1 MPDPVKSYGAPLG
14 APTPGLTEEGRP
26 KPTAPTDEQVKAA
39 YQKYMRGVVDA
50 AHNHFHEHVQRVRG
64 SSQTAAPNPAR
75 GVPGIDA
82 AVAKAGG

>member
-39 YQKYMRGVVDA
+39 YQKYMRDVVDA
-50 AHNHFHEHVQRVRG
+50 AHNHFHDHVQRVRG
-64 SSQTAAPNPAR
+64 SSAAPAQPR
-75 GVPGIDA
+75 GSVPGIDA

>member
-26 KPTAPTDEQVKAA
+26 RPTAPTDEQVKAA
-39 YQKYMRGVVDA
+39 YQKYMRDVVTA
-50 AHNHFHEHVQRVRG
+50 AHNHFHEGVQKARG
-64 SSQTAAPNPAR
+64 SSPSAPAPATR
-75 GVPGIDA
+75 GIPGVDA